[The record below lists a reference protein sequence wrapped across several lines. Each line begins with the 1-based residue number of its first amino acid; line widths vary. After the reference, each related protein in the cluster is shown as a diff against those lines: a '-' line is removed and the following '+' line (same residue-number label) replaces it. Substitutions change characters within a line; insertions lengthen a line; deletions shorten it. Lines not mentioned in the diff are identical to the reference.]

1 MKTYKDDGMKISW
14 ISQHDPTPSQRA
26 ELTRLFG
33 PHALIMDVSPF
44 ADAAD
49 IARRIRKTCADEVV
63 CIAPL
68 SVLQKLTSFG
78 IRPLN
83 ATMDRCEPEE
93 AEVVAGNPPRHYK
106 FKKFR
111 RLMGIEM
118 SYEEISPTAAG
129 LRKENENG
137 TNRRF

>member
-1 MKTYKDDGMKISW
+1 MKISW

-33 PHALIMDVSPF
+33 PHVLDVDMSPF
-44 ADAAD
+44 ADAAE
-49 IARRIRKTCADEVV
+49 IARRIRRTDAQEVV

-83 ATMDRCEPEE
+83 ATMDRCDPAE
-93 AEVVAGNPPRHYK
+93 AEVVTGNPPRHYK
-106 FKKFR
+106 FRKFR
-111 RLMGIEM
+111 RLVGIEM
-118 SYEEISPTAAG
+118 SYEEISPTAPE
-129 LRKENENG
+129 LPKENGNG
-137 TNRRF
+137 TTRKF